1 LPISAVDAID
11 PAFQHAR
18 KQLFQPFR
26 FGQWARLALVGLLAG
41 ELGSG
46 GGCNGNFN
54 IPSSTHRQGGTEQFL
69 SQDWPKLLGDHPVMS
84 ASLIAILV
92 LVGLGLVVLFTY
104 IGSVMRFILFDSI
117 VARECHIRKGWA
129 RRGREGHRLFV
140 WQMILMLLSLLVF
153 VILIGI
159 PAAFAWGLGWF
170 RHPSEHM
177 LGLIAGGSSLFLVFL
192 AAIVAFAVVHV
203 MTKGFVV
210 PQMALENI
218 TALEG
223 WRRLWLW
230 LQGER
235 GGYGGYIGMKIVLA
249 IGIGIAITIISFIV
263 LLAILVPTGFLG
275 AMIWMSAKSAGATW
289 TAYTVS
295 LAVSAGLIVV
305 AIVVFALSLISVP
318 AAVFFPAYS
327 IYFLAA
333 RYPALADVVWP
344 RQPGPVAPSE
354 AGLT

>member
-1 LPISAVDAID
+1 
-11 PAFQHAR
+11 
-18 KQLFQPFR
+18 
-26 FGQWARLALVGLLAG
+26 
-41 ELGSG
+41 
-46 GGCNGNFN
+46 
-54 IPSSTHRQGGTEQFL
+54 
-69 SQDWPKLLGDHPVMS
+69 
-84 ASLIAILV
+84 
-92 LVGLGLVVLFTY
+92 
-104 IGSVMRFILFDSI
+104 
-117 VARECHIRKGWA
+117 
-129 RRGREGHRLFV
+129 
-140 WQMILMLLSLLVF
+140 MILMLLSLLVF

-177 LGLIAGGSSLFLVFL
+177 LGLIAGGISFFLVFL
-192 AAIVAFAVVHV
+192 AAVVAFAVVHV
-203 MTKGFVV
+203 MTKDFVV

-230 LQGER
+230 LQAEK

-249 IGIGIAITIISFIV
+249 IGIGIAITIISFMV
-263 LLAILVPTGFLG
+263 LLAILVPTGLLG

-289 TAYTVS
+289 TAYTIS
-295 LAVSAGLIVV
+295 LAVSAGLIVL

-354 AGLT
+354 AGLI